1 MIMMMKVVVVAVV
14 GKGLAARTRNDG
26 FLVDI
31 INSIILNGMRDSS
44 VIGLYYP
51 TQKNIEPV

>member
-1 MIMMMKVVVVAVV
+1 MMKVVVVAVV